1 MTYNEK
7 KINHKQVRNYTM
19 MDLVDKKIE
28 GKQGRHG
35 GCKQAHA
42 KFLVMRTANK
52 MEGTTGV
59 RTRWVR
65 RTKN

>member
-1 MTYNEK
+1 
-7 KINHKQVRNYTM
+7 M

-42 KFLVMRTANK
+42 KFLEMRTANK